1 MIDNFLLGFHQV
13 FGFSALLYCLIGVIL
28 GTLTG
33 LLPGLGTVAVISIFL
48 PFIGIIN
55 DPTLSLILLAGIYY
69 GAQYGGS
76 TTAILFKI
84 PGESSSLVTTLDGH
98 QMSLK
103 GKAGQAITVAAL
115 SSFFAGCISVVI
127 VFLFSKDI
135 AGLSM
140 LVGPVEYAWLM
151 FLGLIMSVFISR
163 QNFLS
168 ATAMLLLGIL
178 LGTIGIDT
186 TSGVS
191 RFTFDNLNF
200 SDGINFAFIAMGIFG
215 LSEIFTNIFSKRLD
229 ETNSNK
235 DLRLSLT
242 KDELKESI
250 APTIR
255 GTVIGSIL
263 GAIPGTGTIISPF
276 ASYYIEKNFSKNKHN
291 LGKGEIAGVA
301 GPEAANNASAQ
312 TSFIPLFSLGVP
324 FTPVMALML
333 AALVLNGRNPGPSFI
348 AAYPEMFYGFVV
360 SMLLGNLFLVVLNV
374 PLIKIWISILKI
386 PKYILFPIIIA
397 LCFVGVY
404 FINNNIYDCLILIP
418 FILVGIIFKY
428 LDCDPIPLAM
438 GFICGKL
445 FEEYFRR
452 AMIIADGNLSVFV
465 LHPIFFV
472 SIIML
477 IAFAFYKRVLKNE
490 KL

>member
-1 MIDNFLLGFHQV
+1 MIDNFLLGFNHI
-13 FGFSALLYCLIGVIL
+13 FSFSALLYCLIGVIL

-33 LLPGLGTVAVISIFL
+33 LIPGLGTVAVISLFL
-48 PFIGIIN
+48 PFITVIN
-55 DPTLSLILLAGIYY
+55 DPTLSIILLAGIYY

-84 PGESSSLVTTLDGH
+84 PGESSSLVTTLDGY
-98 QMSLK
+98 QMNVK
-103 GKAGQAITVAAL
+103 GNAGQAITIAAL
-115 SSFFAGCISVVI
+115 SSFFAGCISVSI

-135 AGLSM
+135 ADFSM
-140 LVGPVEYAWLM
+140 LIGPIEFTWLM

-163 QNFLS
+163 QGFLS
-168 ATAMLLLGIL
+168 SISMLLLGIL

-191 RFTFDNLNF
+191 RFTFESLSF

-215 LSEIFTNIFSKRLD
+215 LSEIFTNIFSKKLD
-229 ETNSNK
+229 IPISNEK
-235 DLRLSLT
+235 INLGLS
-242 KDELKESI
+242 KKEVKESV
-250 APTIR
+250 APTVR
-255 GTVIGSIL
+255 GTMIGSIL

-276 ASYYIEKNFSKNKHN
+276 ASYYIEKLFSKNKHN

-301 GPEAANNASAQ
+301 GPEAANNAAAQ

-324 FTPVMALML
+324 FTPVMALILSAL
-333 AALVLNGRNPGPSFI
+333 ALNGRNPGPTFI
-348 AAYPEMFYGFVV
+348 SAYPEMFYGFVV
-360 SMLLGNLFLVVLNV
+360 SMLIGNIILIILNV
-374 PLIKIWISILKI
+374 PLIKIWISVLKI
-386 PKYILFPIIIA
+386 SKKILFPSIIT

-404 FINNNIYDCLILIP
+404 FINNNIYDCVILIL
-418 FILVGIIFKY
+418 FILIGMLFKY

-452 AMIIADGNLSVFV
+452 AMIISDGNLSVFV
-465 LHPIFFV
+465 FHPIFFV
-472 SIIML
+472 SIISL
-477 IAFAFYKRVLKNE
+477 LVFILYKRILKNE